1 MAQQSN
7 ATPALGI
14 CYLGHLPQE
23 LVLSIASIMTI
34 PDRCRLSQTCTS
46 LHSLLADDI
55 MKWRQLHV
63 QILAPREVYE
73 KIGWR
78 WRSPYKIAGLNRPNK
93 FGKGCYARSSK
104 PKKSEILA
112 CAIWRGDFEAVRKYL
127 RSGVDPN
134 LYSTAGGYMLHV
146 AVQGNQ
152 PGMVTLLL
160 EYGANPHSLHIMKR
174 IAPYYLALN
183 FEYHPG
189 LIIAFARGGNIDGFV
204 NDIAFHCTY
213 GVVQACI
220 DAGIDFNQTSSDG
233 ETVAHTLA
241 QRNDLGMFRIMV
253 PHLTIA
259 TLTKASKVH
268 ETPLDVAMKQSSTQ
282 LAMAFI
288 LAGADINRSIG
299 TTIFTAVKTGHFK
312 IARMILKRN
321 TDLFLEKYTG
331 MCGLAVAIS
340 ACDVGII
347 RTLIHRGVSKERE
360 EHDCTSPLICAVRTE
375 KLEIVKLIYEE
386 GSKHP
391 SLRYNPGKLFSPS
404 LYATALTLGNPEIT
418 EYLEDCINRDCSGS
432 QIPCIPEIDA
442 HSDLAR
448 KIMEIMSNL
457 HRWDECI
464 FDEPVKSN
472 PSPNPNLVHEIA
484 LHILPLAG
492 ANFDSSRLCDL
503 VQKAQHTFP
512 EQVSYPSM
520 YALVEAMKGLELSEE
535 EEETGKGEGTDPD
548 NTGLLGKALPRLLS
562 VARKE
567 VDPERRALFLETL
580 EDVCMEHIRTQAKAQ
595 MNADTKIVETTL
607 LPPGMNDRV
616 RQVKEILT
624 RLCGL
629 AKENVDD
636 DEMDRLMV
644 IFLRVLRC

>member
-1 MAQQSN
+1 MARQSN
-7 ATPALGI
+7 AIQALGI
-14 CYLGHLPQE
+14 CYLGNLPQE

-34 PDRCRLSQTCTS
+34 RERCRLSQTCKP

-63 QILAPREVYE
+63 RILAPREVYE

-93 FGKGCYARSSK
+93 WGNGCFVQSSK

-146 AVQGNQ
+146 AVQANQ

-160 EYGANPHSLHIMKR
+160 EYGANPHSLHITKG
-174 IAPYYLALN
+174 IAPYYLAFH

-189 LIIAFARGGNIDGFV
+189 LIIAFARGGNIDCFV

-259 TLTKASKVH
+259 TLTKASNIH

-282 LAMAFI
+282 LAMEFI

-312 IARMILKRN
+312 IARMILDRN

-331 MCGLAVAIS
+331 MCGLAVGIS

-347 RTLIHRGVSKERE
+347 RTLIHRGASKERD

-386 GSKHP
+386 GSNHP

-418 EYLEDCINRDCSGS
+418 EYLEDCINCDDSGS
-432 QIPCIPEIDA
+432 QIPCIPESDA

-472 PSPNPNLVHEIA
+472 PNPSPNPSLVHEIA

-492 ANFDSSRLCDL
+492 ANFDSSRICDL
-503 VQKAQHTFP
+503 
-512 EQVSYPSM
+512 VSYPSM
-520 YALVEAMKGLELSEE
+520 YALVEAMKGLELSKEE
-535 EEETGKGEGTDPD
+535 KETGEGEDTDPD
-548 NTGLLGKALPRLLS
+548 NTGLLGKAFPRLLR

-580 EDVCMEHIRTQAKAQ
+580 KDVCMEHITTQSKAQ
-595 MNADTKIVETTL
+595 MHADTKILETTL

-624 RLCGL
+624 RLCAL